1 MSSLLTLVLL
11 LVDQAPAAPI
21 NWDYRP
27 PATPPAAAPAK
38 ADGED
43 EDWGIEAFR
52 AAAPAKPAQAE
63 AREAANRAAIARAEQ
78 ARQDAAGAWPE
89 PAEKTMTCRE
99 TPTGLVCGTSEKA
112 MDEQERLTKERL
124 DALERDDP

>member
-1 MSSLLTLVLL
+1 MSSLLMLALL
-11 LVDQAPAAPI
+11 LVGQAPAAPASS
-21 NWDYRP
+21 DPRP
-27 PATPPAAAPAK
+27 PAGTPASA
-38 ADGED
+38 GEDD

-52 AAAPAKPAQAE
+52 AAAPAKPVQTEAE
-63 AREAANRAAIARAEQ
+63 ARETANRAAIARAER

-89 PAEKTMTCRE
+89 PKKKTMKCRE
-99 TPTGLVCGTSEKA
+99 TPTGIVCGTSEKA